1 MRTPAISVVVLTY
14 EYPRALDAVLR
25 ALDDQSDDDFEV
37 VADDGSGPE
46 TAEVVERWGRAF
58 GERLRHVRQTHQEAR
73 VARVRNLG
81 AASAR
86 GAYLAF
92 LDGDCVPRRH
102 LVGAL
107 RRSSVSGWFAATY
120 RFDLPRDL
128 TGVVL
133 DEQLPLQRWNAAGW
147 ARRLGRRGAGSLWWL
162 TPRDRRRVGREREAE
177 LGPPLNN
184 FGFVFLSRADLERVN
199 GYDMRYVD
207 WGGEDHDFAIR
218 LRRSGLRCGWPG
230 PRADL
235 FHLWHES
242 RKDTPL
248 VQGDAQGHGRERP
261 DRGGGRPARAGR
273 RARRGSAERV
283 AGRRVEPV
291 ERADEAKASL
301 GQRRERGG

>member
-1 MRTPAISVVVLTY
+1 VRTPAISVVVLTY

-107 RRSSVSGWFAATY
+107 RRASVSRWFAATY

-133 DEQLPLQRWNAAGW
+133 DEQLPVQRWNAAGW

-177 LGPPLNN
+177 LGPRLRVPVPRRPRTRERLRHALRGLGRGGPRLRDPTSPVGPSLRLARSPGGPLPPLAREPQ
-184 FGFVFLSRADLERVN
+184 GHPARTRRRSGTRSRATGSRRWPACASWSPSSARLSRA
-199 GYDMRYVD
+199 
-207 WGGEDHDFAIR
+207 
-218 LRRSGLRCGWPG
+218 RSGS
-230 PRADL
+230 A
-235 FHLWHES
+235 
-242 RKDTPL
+242 
-248 VQGDAQGHGRERP
+248 
-261 DRGGGRPARAGR
+261 R
-273 RARRGSAERV
+273 RARR
-283 AGRRVEPV
+283 
-291 ERADEAKASL
+291 AS
-301 GQRRERGG
+301 R